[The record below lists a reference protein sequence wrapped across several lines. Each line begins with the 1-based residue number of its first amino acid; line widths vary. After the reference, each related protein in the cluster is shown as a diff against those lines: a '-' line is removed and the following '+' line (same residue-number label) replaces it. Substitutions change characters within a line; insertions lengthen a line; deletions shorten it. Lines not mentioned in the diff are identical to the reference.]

1 MLKLKAHLINL
12 EMSNGEKG
20 ELSNRIVG
28 LYENYTYTYTYTY
41 LLI

>member
-28 LYENYTYTYTYTY
+28 LYENYTYTNTYTY